1 MRDNILFMSPKLEST
16 IFKSKVKMKTN
27 FRIFSPISVASANAL
42 VPELTGICLGIG
54 FYIT

>member
-16 IFKSKVKMKTN
+16 IFKRTVKMKTN
-27 FRIFSPISVASANAL
+27 LRIFSPISVASANAF
-42 VPELTGICLGIG
+42 VPELSGICLGTG